1 MVKAVFFDIDDTLY
15 DYTTADILAKEA
27 VREYCMQN
35 LAISGAVYDRQLAKA
50 YVVAEERIGR
60 ECAAV
65 HNRLIRYQC
74 MLEMLKK
81 PLFPHAYKM
90 YRLYWDTLMKQMTLE
105 EGVSLV
111 MKQLKEQGVYVG
123 ICTNMTAEIQ
133 YQKIEKLG
141 ITRWIDG
148 VVTSEEAGVEKP
160 DYRIFSLCREKAEV
174 LPEDCVFIGDSLRH
188 DIEGAKQ
195 AGMQV
200 IWYHKAELSEEE
212 QQKAAQENIPVMR
225 QFSQCIELLQS
236 YVQRERGQKRCL
248 ED

>member
-1 MVKAVFFDIDDTLY
+1 MVKAFFFDLDDTLY

-27 VREYCMQN
+27 VREYCLQN
-35 LAISGAVYDRQLAKA
+35 LSISGAVYDRQLAKA

-111 MKQLKEQGVYVG
+111 MKQEGTGRVCGDLYEYDSRDPISENRKARNHQMDRW
-123 ICTNMTAEIQ
+123 CC
-133 YQKIEKLG
+133 YQ
-141 ITRWIDG
+141 
-148 VVTSEEAGVEKP
+148 
-160 DYRIFSLCREKAEV
+160 
-174 LPEDCVFIGDSLRH
+174 
-188 DIEGAKQ
+188 
-195 AGMQV
+195 
-200 IWYHKAELSEEE
+200 
-212 QQKAAQENIPVMR
+212 
-225 QFSQCIELLQS
+225 
-236 YVQRERGQKRCL
+236 
-248 ED
+248 

>member
-1 MVKAVFFDIDDTLY
+1 MVKAFFFDLDDTLY

-27 VREYCMQN
+27 VREYCLQN
-35 LAISGAVYDRQLAKA
+35 LSISGAVYDRQLAKA

-111 MKQLKEQGVYVG
+111 MKQLMA
-123 ICTNMTAEIQ
+123 N
-133 YQKIEKLG
+133 
-141 ITRWIDG
+141 
-148 VVTSEEAGVEKP
+148 
-160 DYRIFSLCREKAEV
+160 
-174 LPEDCVFIGDSLRH
+174 
-188 DIEGAKQ
+188 
-195 AGMQV
+195 
-200 IWYHKAELSEEE
+200 
-212 QQKAAQENIPVMR
+212 
-225 QFSQCIELLQS
+225 
-236 YVQRERGQKRCL
+236 
-248 ED
+248 

>member
-1 MVKAVFFDIDDTLY
+1 MVKAFFFDLDDTLY

-27 VREYCMQN
+27 VREYCLQN
-35 LAISGAVYDRQLAKA
+35 LSISGAVYDRQLAKA

-60 ECAAV
+60 ECASV

-160 DYRIFSLCREKAEV
+160 DYRIFSLCREKAECC
-174 LPEDCVFIGDSLRH
+174 LKTVFL
-188 DIEGAKQ
+188 
-195 AGMQV
+195 
-200 IWYHKAELSEEE
+200 
-212 QQKAAQENIPVMR
+212 
-225 QFSQCIELLQS
+225 
-236 YVQRERGQKRCL
+236 
-248 ED
+248 

>member
-1 MVKAVFFDIDDTLY
+1 MVKAFFFDLDDTLY

-27 VREYCMQN
+27 VREYCLQN
-35 LAISGAVYDRQLAKA
+35 LSISGAVYDRQLAKA

-74 MLEMLKK
+74 MLEMLKSR
-81 PLFPHAYKM
+81 FFRMHTRW

-160 DYRIFSLCREKAEV
+160 DYRISLCREKAEV

-200 IWYHKAELSEEE
+200 IWYHKAELRKKSS
-212 QQKAAQENIPVMR
+212 KK
-225 QFSQCIELLQS
+225 
-236 YVQRERGQKRCL
+236 QRRRTFR
-248 ED
+248 

>member
-1 MVKAVFFDIDDTLY
+1 MVKAFFFDLDDTLY

-27 VREYCMQN
+27 VREYCQQN
-35 LAISGAVYDRQLAKA
+35 LSISGAVYDRQLAKA

-141 ITRWIDG
+141 ITR
-148 VVTSEEAGVEKP
+148 
-160 DYRIFSLCREKAEV
+160 
-174 LPEDCVFIGDSLRH
+174 CVFIGDSLRH

-225 QFSQCIELLQS
+225 QFSQCIELLQP
-236 YVQRERGQKRCL
+236 YVQRGRGQKRCL

>member
-1 MVKAVFFDIDDTLY
+1 M
-15 DYTTADILAKEA
+15 
-27 VREYCMQN
+27 
-35 LAISGAVYDRQLAKA
+35 
-50 YVVAEERIGR
+50 
-60 ECAAV
+60 
-65 HNRLIRYQC
+65 
-74 MLEMLKK
+74 EMLKK

-160 DYRIFSLCREKAEV
+160 DYRNFFS
-174 LPEDCVFIGDSLRH
+174 
-188 DIEGAKQ
+188 
-195 AGMQV
+195 
-200 IWYHKAELSEEE
+200 
-212 QQKAAQENIPVMR
+212 
-225 QFSQCIELLQS
+225 
-236 YVQRERGQKRCL
+236 VQRKSRGAA
-248 ED
+248 

>member
-1 MVKAVFFDIDDTLY
+1 MYAGDVEKAAFSACIQDVPAVLGYTDETDDVGRRRLSGDEGAERAGRVCGDLY
-15 DYTTADILAKEA
+15 
-27 VREYCMQN
+27 EYD
-35 LAISGAVYDRQLAKA
+35 SRDPV
-50 YVVAEERIGR
+50 
-60 ECAAV
+60 
-65 HNRLIRYQC
+65 
-74 MLEMLKK
+74 
-81 PLFPHAYKM
+81 P
-90 YRLYWDTLMKQMTLE
+90 
-105 EGVSLV
+105 
-111 MKQLKEQGVYVG
+111 
-123 ICTNMTAEIQ
+123 
-133 YQKIEKLG
+133 EKLG

-148 VVTSEEAGVEKP
+148 VVTSEEASVEKP

>member
-1 MVKAVFFDIDDTLY
+1 MVKAFFFDLDDTLY

-27 VREYCMQN
+27 VREYCLQN
-35 LAISGAVYDRQLAKA
+35 LSISGAVYDRQLAKA

-160 DYRIFSLCREKAEV
+160 TPHLFELCVEKAGVPAGE
-174 LPEDCVFIGDSLRH
+174 CAFIGDNLTK
-188 DIEGAKQ
+188 DVKGAWDNGLK
-195 AGMQV
+195 G
-200 IWYHKAELSEEE
+200 IWYTKWIE
-212 QQKAAQENIPVMR
+212 QQEETEYPV
-225 QFSQCIELLQS
+225 IQS
-236 YVQRERGQKRCL
+236 FDEVDVEEFLK
-248 ED
+248 

>member
-1 MVKAVFFDIDDTLY
+1 MVKAFFFDLDDTLY

-27 VREYCMQN
+27 VREYCLQN
-35 LAISGAVYDRQLAKA
+35 LSISGAVYDRQLAKA

-105 EGVSLV
+105 EGGSLV

-148 VVTSEEAGVEKP
+148 VVTSEIFRHILILLLPVKKQVWKSRTTEFFLCAEKKQ
-160 DYRIFSLCREKAEV
+160 RCCLKT
-174 LPEDCVFIGDSLRH
+174 VFL
-188 DIEGAKQ
+188 
-195 AGMQV
+195 
-200 IWYHKAELSEEE
+200 
-212 QQKAAQENIPVMR
+212 
-225 QFSQCIELLQS
+225 
-236 YVQRERGQKRCL
+236 
-248 ED
+248 

>member
-1 MVKAVFFDIDDTLY
+1 M
-15 DYTTADILAKEA
+15 
-27 VREYCMQN
+27 
-35 LAISGAVYDRQLAKA
+35 
-50 YVVAEERIGR
+50 
-60 ECAAV
+60 
-65 HNRLIRYQC
+65 
-74 MLEMLKK
+74 KK

-105 EGVSLV
+105 EGVSLG
-111 MKQLKEQGVYVG
+111 MKELKEQGVYVG

-148 VVTSEEAGVEKP
+148 VVTSEEAGVEK
-160 DYRIFSLCREKAEV
+160 
-174 LPEDCVFIGDSLRH
+174 PEDCVFIGDSLRH